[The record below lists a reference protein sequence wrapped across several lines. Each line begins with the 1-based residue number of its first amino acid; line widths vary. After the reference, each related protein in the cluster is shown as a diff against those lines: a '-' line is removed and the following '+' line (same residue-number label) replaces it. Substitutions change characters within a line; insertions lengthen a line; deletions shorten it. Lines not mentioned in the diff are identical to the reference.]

1 MGVRKGEILAKRKVW
16 VKLISFLMIFLRPAG
31 TVLSSYGGHTKTG
44 LISGSWFSELWTVK
58 VVTGQP
64 WLVVVSSVES
74 SAGLGGCFVLKG
86 REREKLKA
94 E

>member
-1 MGVRKGEILAKRKVW
+1 MGIREGEILAKRKVW
-16 VKLISFLMIFLRPAG
+16 VKLISFLLIFLRPVG
-31 TVLSSYGGHTKTG
+31 TVLSSHGGHMRTG
-44 LISGSWFSELWTVK
+44 LISGSWFSEPWTIK
-58 VVTGQP
+58 VVTGQA
-64 WLVVVSSVES
+64 WLVVSSVNS

>member
-1 MGVRKGEILAKRKVW
+1 MTA
-16 VKLISFLMIFLRPAG
+16 
-31 TVLSSYGGHTKTG
+31 LSSYGGLLKTG
-44 LISGSWFSELWTVK
+44 LISGSWLSELWTAK
-58 VVTGQP
+58 VVTGQV
-64 WLVVVSSVES
+64 WLVVSSVDS